1 MKVKRIALALIISLI
16 MIATTGCSS
25 KLYENSKDG
34 FTQVTNVQGA
44 SFEVSSSWSQSATAI
59 FTINEDDTYDGLYVK
74 KTDDS
79 YLLFDMQNIL
89 IAVGKTNFDFKDN
102 ETVETLEAHDINNVW
117 LSTDEKKLDYESGTK
132 DGVYKIIANAKAD
145 YSVTPTQYATFMGY
159 VSSVKSGDTEYS
171 MFVGAMTTSSSLTKT
186 QEELCSHVAKSF
198 KLTGETVSEDSTE
211 ENTQETVEDESLQN
225 EEAEEPT
232 EVEATAIEEPA
243 EETSE
248 EISEEPED
256 TTEST
261 EEKTDEVIEE
271 ETDETEEIVVESDDE
286 TEESDSDESTESAE
300 VIEETEEPVEVEQ
313 PQAETDTAATTF
325 SVSTAKESSTYKPL
339 SIGEAGS
346 FFLFEGTTSMAA
358 VRTDAIYTGTEAERL
373 VLTYG
378 GRKTTPSVGTEFV
391 VLEYSSTV
399 DPREVYID
407 CKFLGADGENLNYLG
422 VAYPS
427 KCYDM
432 YENIEVKDGIYTQ
445 IYLYYEVPVGTREY
459 LLKFG
464 SNVGE
469 KSLGTGDSIT
479 ANYIVDTGY
488 RAKTSRDQID
498 ENRNK

>member
-1 MKVKRIALALIISLI
+1 MKAKRIALALILSLI
-16 MIATTGCSS
+16 MIATTGCGS

-34 FTQVTNVQGA
+34 FTQVTNVQGV

-74 KTDDS
+74 KTDNS

-89 IAVGKTNFDFKDN
+89 IAVGQTNFDFDGN
-102 ETVETLEAHDINNVW
+102 ENIDTLTSDDINNVW
-117 LSTDEKKLDYESGTK
+117 LSTDDKKLSYESGTK
-132 DGVYKIIANAKAD
+132 DGVYKIIADAKAD
-145 YSVTPTQYATFMGY
+145 YSVTPTQYATFLGY
-159 VSSVKSGDTEYS
+159 VASVKSGDTEYS
-171 MFVGAMTTSSSLTKT
+171 MFVGAMTTSSSLSKT

-198 KLTGETVSEDSTE
+198 KLTGEATVENATE
-211 ENTQETVEDESLQN
+211 ENADENNEEVEKDESLQN
-225 EEAEEPT
+225 DPSEEFVEVENTEIEEPT
-232 EVEATAIEEPA
+232 
-243 EETSE
+243 E
-248 EISEEPED
+248 EISEEV
-256 TTEST
+256 TESSESDS
-261 EEKTDEVIEE
+261 EEITDEK
-271 ETDETEEIVVESDDE
+271 TEEIVVESDEEDE
-286 TEESDSDESTESAE
+286 TSEESEKVDVETNGSEESTEVA
-300 VIEETEEPVEVEQ
+300 ETEKKSSESEP
-313 PQAETDTAATTF
+313 TTTNTAATTF
-325 SVSTAKESSTYKPL
+325 SVSDAKESSTYNPL
-339 SIGEAGS
+339 SIGEAGT
-346 FFLFEGTTSMAA
+346 FFLFEGTTNIAA

-373 VLTYG
+373 ILTYG

-432 YENIEVKDGIYTQ
+432 YENITVKDGIYTK

-464 SNVGE
+464 ANVGE

-488 RAKTSRDQID
+488 RAKTSRDQIN
-498 ENRNK
+498 ENRGK